1 LDTGENDKPVPS
13 GDKDPAPIASP
24 AGADAAAIAPLD
36 ELQRRGRYLLLGRL
50 GSGGMGVV
58 HAAYD
63 PTLDRKVALK
73 LLRPGDGGNVDTAA
87 RGRLLREARA
97 LARLSHPN
105 VVHVYE
111 VGTVED
117 QQVYIAMEYI
127 EGQTLRAWQKAALR
141 PFRDVLARYRAA
153 GRGLQAAHEAGLV
166 HRDFKPENV
175 ILGKDGRVVVL
186 DFGLAVAPEAGV
198 PGSEA
203 VPAPPA
209 NATSDTTPTAKLA
222 PAKDSVPATT
232 VRAAAGTSGSAADP
246 ASSARLDR
254 STPGIPL
261 GARPLDRYTL
271 DVVGT
276 RPYMAPEQ
284 HVGRPIDARTDQ
296 YSFCL
301 ALYEG
306 LYGQRPFVEAKPFG
320 EIDTSTVVGAEGSG
334 ETSSARP
341 SYLVRQKFRRRVQPP
356 SPESDVPGWLRQVV
370 LRGLSA
376 DPAERWPSMA
386 DLLFELSRD
395 PAARRRRWAAVIGVM
410 AIVAALGVTYG
421 RVRHERSLFCQG
433 AAQKLR
439 GVWDAD
445 RRAQVR
451 GAFESTA
458 AAGADGAF
466 ARVAHTL
473 DGYAG
478 GWIDMH
484 TSACEAARLRGE
496 QSEELLDLRMQCL
509 AERLDALRATV
520 DVLAVA
526 DSTVVA
532 KASSAVT
539 ALPPL
544 DDCASPVLLRAPVR
558 PPADPATRDRLVG
571 LRRRLAEARA
581 QSNVGKVAQALAG
594 ASVVAGEARALG
606 YRPFEAAALISLST
620 IRQRAGDWQG
630 ALDAARD
637 GMRAADAGHDGAQAA
652 EAQSYS
658 TFLLGTRLG
667 RPTEAEAA
675 ARDTEARLEGLAE
688 LDPRRRLNI
697 LKFVAAGFMSAG
709 KPTEARAR
717 YLMALT
723 LLDQLRSP
731 AGARAADGEA
741 STGGEQAPGRG
752 GAGGEA
758 RRGID
763 ERSASMGGGDPAGS
777 AGGAGGEAPRGIDDD
792 DASIRGGLLSH
803 LAWIDAQVGQFAS
816 ALVQFQQAA
825 AAYTQAFGE
834 SNPDVALFTLDVGVM
849 HYLLGQEREAAAAL
863 ERARSLID
871 RSSSP
876 DNPIKA
882 TALDYLGFVVLRR
895 GELARARQLF
905 QQALQIIERTRLT
918 DHPALPITLL
928 GLARQQ
934 LQEAPAAGA
943 TADARAIVAML
954 ERAVAV
960 GERTH
965 ADPWELAWVRFE
977 LVRALSGQPPDP
989 GRTQRLV
996 EQIKETYAHLPEL
1009 AGPER
1014 ASFEVWLARRP

>member
-1 LDTGENDKPVPS
+1 MDTEESGKRVRS
-13 GDKDPAPIASP
+13 GDKDAAAVSSP
-24 AGADAAAIAPLD
+24 AGSDAAAIGPLD
-36 ELQRRGRYLLLGRL
+36 ELQRRGRYLLLGQL

-73 LLRPGDGGNVDTAA
+73 LLRPGEGGNVDAVA

-105 VVHVYE
+105 VVQVYE

-117 QQVYIAMEYI
+117 QQVYIAMEHI
-127 EGQTLRAWQKAALR
+127 EGQTLRAWQKQARR
-141 PFRDVLARYRAA
+141 PFRDVLARYLAA

-198 PGSEA
+198 SGSEPE
-203 VPAPPA
+203 PAPRA
-209 NATSDTTPTAKLA
+209 SATSATEETPTTRLA
-222 PAKDSVPATT
+222 PGANDSVPATA
-232 VRAAAGTSGSAADP
+232 VRAAVATFGPADGP
-246 ASSARLDR
+246 ASGARLDR
-254 STPGIPL
+254 SKSGVSF
-261 GARPLDRYTL
+261 GSRPLDRFTV

-306 LYGQRPFVEAKPFG
+306 LYGQRPFVDAEPPPEVEVSA
-320 EIDTSTVVGAEGSG
+320 VVGAQGPG
-334 ETSSARP
+334 EIAPARQ
-341 SYLVRQKFRRRVQPP
+341 SWLVTQKFRRRVLPP
-356 SPESDVPGWLRQVV
+356 PPESDVPGWLRQVV

-376 DPAERWPSMA
+376 DPAERWHSMA

-395 PAARRRRWAAVIGVM
+395 PAARRRRWAAATGVI
-410 AIVAALGVTYG
+410 AIVVALGVGYG
-421 RVRHERSLFCQG
+421 RIRHERSLLCEG

-439 GVWDAD
+439 GVWDDD
-445 RRAQVR
+445 RREQAR
-451 GAFESTA
+451 RAFESTA
-458 AAGADGAF
+458 AAGADAAF

-478 GWIDMH
+478 RWIAMH
-484 TSACEAARLRGE
+484 TSACESTRLRGE

-520 DVLAVA
+520 DVLAAA

-544 DDCASPVLLRAPVR
+544 DDCANLALLRAPVR
-558 PPADPATRDRLVG
+558 PPADPTTRDRLTG
-571 LRRRLAEARA
+571 LRRRLAEVRA
-581 QSNVGKVAQALAG
+581 QSNVGKVAQALSG
-594 ASVVAGEARALG
+594 ATVVAGEARALG

-637 GMRAADAGHDGAQAA
+637 GMRAADAGRDGPQAA
-652 EAQSYS
+652 EAQAYS

-667 RPTEAEAA
+667 RPAEAEAA

-688 LDPRRRLNI
+688 LDPRRRSNI
-697 LKFVAAGFMSAG
+697 LKFCATGFMSAG
-709 KPTEARAR
+709 KPEEARAR
-717 YLMALT
+717 YLAALT
-723 LLDQLRSP
+723 LLDQRRLP
-731 AGARAADGEA
+731 GGARAAGGEA
-741 STGGEQAPGRG
+741 SEGEQAPGHG
-752 GAGGEA
+752 
-758 RRGID
+758 
-763 ERSASMGGGDPAGS
+763 
-777 AGGAGGEAPRGIDDD
+777 GIDDD
-792 DASIRGGLLSH
+792 DASCRGGLLSH
-803 LAWIDAQVGQFAS
+803 LAWIDAQVGRFSS
-816 ALVQFQQAA
+816 AFELFQQAA

-834 SNPDVALFTLDVGVM
+834 SNPDVAVFTLDVGVM

-871 RSSSP
+871 RFSP

-882 TALDYLGFVVLRR
+882 TALDYLGFVALHR
-895 GELARARQLF
+895 GELARARELF
-905 QQALQIIERTRLT
+905 QQALEIIERTKLT

-928 GLARQQ
+928 GLARHQ
-934 LQEAPAAGA
+934 LQEPPAAGA
-943 TADARAIVAML
+943 AADARAIIAML
-954 ERAVAV
+954 ERAAAV

-977 LVRALSGQPPDP
+977 LVRALSGQPHDP

-996 EQIKETYAHLPEL
+996 EQIKETYAQLPEL

-1014 ASFEVWLARRP
+1014 ATFEVWLARRS